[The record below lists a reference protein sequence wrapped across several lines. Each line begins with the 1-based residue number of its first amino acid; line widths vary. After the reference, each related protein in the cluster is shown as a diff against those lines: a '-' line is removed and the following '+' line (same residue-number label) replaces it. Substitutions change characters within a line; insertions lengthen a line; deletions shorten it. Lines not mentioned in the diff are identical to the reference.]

1 MMSWRSGSGVPSNAT
16 TRFGRTVIQGN
27 TEPRWAIM
35 IPRRLGA
42 RTGRPSIRTSPRSGG
57 SNPASTLTRVS
68 LPQPEGPT
76 IATNSPAPTVKDM
89 SSRADTSPSPVPNV
103 FHTPW
108 TETSAPTGVP
118 PADLLQV
125 LQASHRE
132 VQQQSDD
139 ADHDHSR
146 DDEVIPHAGIAGIDD
161 EEAESRVDRDHLRG
175 HHDEPCDAQPHA
187 HAGDDRRQ
195 CAGDDD
201 MREQLGPG
209 DAEVL
214 RGP

>member
-1 MMSWRSGSGVPSNAT
+1 MIWWRSGSGVPSNARS
-16 TRFGRTVIQGN
+16 RFCRTVIQGN

-42 RTGRPSIRTSPRSGG
+42 RTGRPSINTAPRSGR
-57 SNPASTLTRVS
+57 SNPASTLSRVDF
-68 LPQPEGPT
+68 PQPDGPT

-108 TETSAPTGVP
+108 TETSAPTSVP

-125 LQASHRE
+125 LQASHDE

-146 DDEVIPHAGIAGIDD
+146 DDEVIPHAGIA
-161 EEAESRVDRDHLRG
+161 EAMMRKPEPEVIATISAATTTSQATPNPTRMPVKIVGRG
-175 HHDEPCDAQPHA
+175 
-187 HAGDDRRQ
+187 AG
-195 CAGDDD
+195 
-201 MREQLGPG
+201 
-209 DAEVL
+209 
-214 RGP
+214 